1 MKKKI
6 LTSAAALIAAAA
18 MLTGCGA
25 DKAYL
30 SGIKASD
37 YVNLPAYDAI
47 EVEVAREEVSDEFVD
62 FYVNYSLSA
71 NASYE
76 VAEGKTE
83 VEDGD
88 TVNINYVGTMDGEA
102 FDGGSADNQN
112 LTIGSGRFIEGFES
126 GLVGASVGDTVGL
139 DLAFP
144 DPYEN
149 NPDLAGKPVHFDVTI
164 NSILVWTTPELTDE
178 YVAGLGI
185 SKVATVEDYK
195 AYVKKMLVDQERSV
209 YESDVQEAIRSYLMD
224 NTTFR
229 QDPPAEMVDRYVTS
243 MVDYYRAY
251 ANQSYMPLDA
261 FMQTY
266 YPLDTGNEEEEE
278 ALEEAVEE
286 AAEEIEEAAEAGED
300 AAEAGEEA
308 ASSDIEDT
316 AEAGEEE
323 AASSAEA
330 DEAAADSAEAEA
342 AAPEYTNE
350 MPEEYMEVLREQATE
365 TAKFFI
371 ILQAIADK
379 EKLNVSNREFKTYL
393 STVAAGQGYTSLEDF
408 KKENDTNEYKESMMA
423 DKVLEYL
430 AGHAVVTEPAKE
442 EAPAA
447 AADDSAAEDA
457 EAEADEASEE
467 AAEDSEG
474 AGE

>member
-1 MKKKI
+1 
-6 LTSAAALIAAAA
+6 
-18 MLTGCGA
+18 
-25 DKAYL
+25 
-30 SGIKASD
+30 
-37 YVNLPAYDAI
+37 
-47 EVEVAREEVSDEFVD
+47 
-62 FYVNYSLSA
+62 
-71 NASYE
+71 
-76 VAEGKTE
+76 
-83 VEDGD
+83 
-88 TVNINYVGTMDGEA
+88 
-102 FDGGSADNQN
+102 
-112 LTIGSGRFIEGFES
+112 
-126 GLVGASVGDTVGL
+126 
-139 DLAFP
+139 
-144 DPYEN
+144 
-149 NPDLAGKPVHFDVTI
+149 
-164 NSILVWTTPELTDE
+164 
-178 YVAGLGI
+178 
-185 SKVATVEDYK
+185 
-195 AYVKKMLVDQERSV
+195 
-209 YESDVQEAIRSYLMD
+209 MD

-308 ASSDIEDT
+308 ASSAIEDT
-316 AEAGEEE
+316 AEAGEE

-330 DEAAADSAEAEA
+330 DGEA

-350 MPEEYMEVLREQATE
+350 MPEEYMEVLREQASE

-447 AADDSAAEDA
+447 AAEDAPAED
-457 EAEADEASEE
+457 AEADEASEE
-467 AAEDSEG
+467 ETAEDSEG

>member
-1 MKKKI
+1 MKKRI

-47 EVEVAREEVSDEFVD
+47 EVEVAREEVTDEFVD

-76 VAEGKTE
+76 EVEGRTE

-88 TVNINYVGTMDGEA
+88 TVNINYAGTMDGEA

-164 NSILVWTTPELTDE
+164 NSILEWTTPELTDE

-266 YPLDTGNEEEEE
+266 YPLDTGNDEEEE

-308 ASSDIEDT
+308 ASSAIEDT
-316 AEAGEEE
+316 AEAGEE

-330 DEAAADSAEAEA
+330 DGEA

-350 MPEEYMEVLREQATE
+350 MPEEYMEVLREQASE

-447 AADDSAAEDA
+447 AAEDAPAED
-457 EAEADEASEE
+457 AEADEASEE
-467 AAEDSEG
+467 ETAEDSEG